1 MAIAGNKITRAKI
14 DADAIDG
21 TKVADDSLDSEHYAA
36 TSIDN
41 EHLADNAVGTDEIAD
56 DAVTYA
62 KIQNVSA
69 TDRILGRDSA
79 SAGVIEE
86 ITPANLRTMINVED
100 GATADQSNAEIVAA
114 VEAGSDSNTFT
125 DADHSKL
132 NGIAASAN
140 AYVHPNH
147 SGEVTSTADG
157 ATVIA
162 DNIVDEA
169 NLKVSNAPSNGYMLT
184 AQSGDTGGLTW
195 AEAGGGTS
203 NADYN
208 MIINGDMQI
217 ATRGTTITSTST
229 TTNNDDDSYTLDR
242 WVLLSDG
249 NDIVDV
255 KQSTDSPNDG
265 SSKSLQLEVE
275 TADKKFGIVQIIE
288 NCNCH
293 DALAS
298 GKVSLS
304 FKMKASDASIDDV
317 RAAVVAWSG
326 TADTVTSDIVSAWE
340 AEGTN
345 PTLITNA
352 TYENTPA
359 DLNPTTSWAEYKI
372 EDVTVDTS
380 STGNIL
386 IFIWSGVTD
395 VEVNDSLYITDVQLE
410 SGSTANSFK
419 RLDIETTMQQCE
431 RYYESSMTWGTTG
444 QYQGQ
449 EVSIGVASGT
459 FGATVGTLGGRRF
472 RTRKRVTPTATI
484 YHQDGTAGAVYRI
497 HDAQKTTGIVAQH
510 ITDYGF
516 LFASKA
522 SAFAHGHAYYYAY
535 IAECEL

>member
-195 AEAGGGTS
+195 AAAAAGGTATAS
-203 NADYN
+203 YN
-208 MIINGDMQI
+208 GIINGDFTAWQ
-217 ATRGTTITSTST
+217 RGTEFRAGA
-229 TTNNDDDSYTLDR
+229 NDDDTCTASR
-242 WVLLSDG
+242 WRVLSDG

-255 KQSTDSPNDG
+255 VRAGGLLASG
-265 SSKSLQLEVE
+265 SRGGAPRYSLAFDVE
-275 TADKKFGIVQIIE
+275 TEDKKFGIVQIIE
-288 NCNCH
+288 ATNCSSLGIVGT
-293 DALAS
+293 AT
-298 GKVSLS
+298 VSLS
-304 FKMKASDASIDDV
+304 FLAKASNVSKLDNV
-317 RAAVVAWSG
+317 KAAVIGWSG
-326 TADTVTSDIVSAWE
+326 SADAVTSDVVSAWN

-345 PTLITNA
+345 PTLATSW

-359 DLNPTTSWAEYKI
+359 NLNVTTSDVRYTI
-372 EDVTVDTS
+372 ENISVDTA
-380 STGNIL
+380 TTNNL
-386 IFIWSGVTD
+386 AVFIWSDVTD
-395 VEVNDSLYITDVQLE
+395 TTAGHVLYIADVQLE
-410 SGSTANSFK
+410 PGATANDFK
-419 RLDIETTMQQCE
+419 RESASETLSKCQRYYHSGMYAFITYSTSGCVFNINYPTTM
-431 RYYESSMTWGTTG
+431 RTNPT
-444 QYQGQ
+444 
-449 EVSIGVASGT
+449 VSHEYPEG
-459 FGATVGTLGGRRF
+459 
-472 RTRKRVTPTATI
+472 
-484 YHQDGTAGAVYRI
+484 GTANDIYNVTSAATPQFVPNAILQDFNSYKFAYDF
-497 HDAQKTTGIVAQH
+497 DAGLTANG
-510 ITDYGF
+510 
-516 LFASKA
+516 
-522 SAFAHGHAYYYAY
+522 GHQAYFYFE
-535 IAECEL
+535 AEL

>member
-41 EHLADNAVGTDEIAD
+41 EHLADNAVGTDEIAN

-195 AEAGGGTS
+195 AAAGGGTNTAS
-203 NADYN
+203 YN
-208 MIINGDMQI
+208 GIINGDFSTWQ
-217 ATRGTTITSTST
+217 RGTAFRAG
-229 TTNNDDDSYTLDR
+229 NNDDDTCTASR

-255 KQSTDSPNDG
+255 VRSAGDVDSSFYSIGLD
-265 SSKSLQLEVE
+265 VE
-275 TADKKFGIVQIIE
+275 TVDKKFGIVQIIE
-288 NCNCH
+288 NINTG
-293 DALAS
+293 ALG
-298 GKVSLS
+298 GKGTTPVSLS
-304 FKMKASDASIDDV
+304 FKAKVAGGGKLDNV
-317 RAAVVAWSG
+317 KAAVIAWSG
-326 TADTVTSDIVSAWE
+326 TADSVTSDVVSAWN
-340 AEGTN
+340 AEGTA
-345 PTLITNA
+345 PTLATNW
-352 TYENTPA
+352 TYENTA
-359 DLNPTTSWAEYKI
+359 ANLSVTTSFADYKI
-372 EDVTVDTS
+372 ENISVDTS
-380 STGNIL
+380 STNNVAV
-386 IFIWSGVTD
+386 FIWSDVTD
-395 VEVNDSLYITDVQLE
+395 TDAGDFLYITDVQLE
-410 SGSTANSFK
+410 PGATANDFK
-419 RLDIETTMQQCE
+419 RETHDATLSKCQRYYHKGQYAFMTSSATTCVFNINFPTTMRTSPTISHE
-431 RYYESSMTWGTTG
+431 YAEGGTANDL
-444 QYQGQ
+444 YN
-449 EVSIGVASGT
+449 IAS
-459 FGATVGTLGGRRF
+459 AA
-472 RTRKRVTPTATI
+472 TPTFVPNGSFGDVNGYRFA
-484 YHQDGTAGAVYRI
+484 YDFDAGLTAD
-497 HDAQKTTGIVAQH
+497 DAYQ
-510 ITDYGF
+510 
-516 LFASKA
+516 
-522 SAFAHGHAYYYAY
+522 AYFYFE
-535 IAECEL
+535 AEL